1 MGLAPTVVISW
12 ASKTLP
18 VKRAFDMVVT
28 GAPIDAETAV
38 QVGILTEAVPADRVS
53 ARVDERIAAME
64 TIAPATLRD
73 AKRFFTLVRTMDAPS
88 AALASVDSLV
98 LGSLRLQRS

>member
-18 VKRAFDMVVT
+18 AKRVFDMVVT
-28 GAPIDAETAV
+28 GDPIDAATAAAAGLV
-38 QVGILTEAVPADRVS
+38 TDVVPGDRVS

-64 TIAPATLRD
+64 ALDPVAVREIKTY
-73 AKRFFTLVRTMDAPS
+73 FVQVRTVDGPS
-88 AALASVDSLV
+88 AARASIDPLV